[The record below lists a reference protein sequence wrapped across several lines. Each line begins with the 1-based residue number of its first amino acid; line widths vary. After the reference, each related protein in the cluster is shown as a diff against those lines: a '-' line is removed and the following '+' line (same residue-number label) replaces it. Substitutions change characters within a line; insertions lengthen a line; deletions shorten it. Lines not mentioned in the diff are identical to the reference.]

1 MRLPILS
8 FYSLL
13 LHRLCPYNENRD
25 EVIKYME
32 FSPRF
37 TQILFLLLHAK
48 EPISSDGLANQLGV
62 SRRTIFRELDHVD
75 RQLKDYGLTLESGA
89 RSGYILKGAQQ
100 GKDALL
106 QEIEGS
112 DSFDPRNREHR
123 REKLLGMLLLEEE
136 NQKLYYYAQQLQVSE
151 GTISN
156 DLDFVENWL
165 SGYQIKVIKR
175 AGYGIRL
182 KYAEADYRMALLAY
196 AMKYDTGAIV
206 KNDSRKTLSIL
217 LDTASPMLKR
227 TLTTQAYES
236 LLLYLA
242 LMAERIQK
250 GKGVSMPA
258 PPAEAED
265 SALSALLSSIEHTFQ
280 IIIRQEERNFLLI
293 FLRSRQTRYVIGPPD
308 STWEDADRELV
319 LNLVFEM
326 AKAFDP
332 GHAYD
337 LEQDDKFIEG
347 LYAHLLPTMTRLRHG
362 LKIENPLKEEILSRY
377 KDVYEKS
384 CAAGKILEEKLGCR
398 ISEDE
403 TAYLALHFGGALAR
417 RDYKRRSRRQ
427 VRAGIVCASG
437 IGISSLLSARLQ
449 AIFGRELQL
458 KVLDSDM
465 AAEEAQTLDFIVTTF
480 ALGPME
486 IPSIQVNQL
495 LTDEDIK
502 TIAAM
507 VEHYAVKEQKQC
519 PPRQN
524 QLRQAIQVTNEI
536 SSILNHFNIY
546 KVPAGLDFASLAGLA
561 AEIAGQDAA
570 QREIL
575 LHELLEREK
584 LSSQVI
590 PEYGIALLHA
600 KSKAVKNSLY
610 YILLPESGC
619 FTNPYMEHVKAA
631 VVMFINRSDER
642 ETLAISAISQ
652 ALFEDESYLT
662 SITCKDEQSVRR
674 LTERILNSY
683 FHDYFMGVYSE
694 GQETP
699 EI

>member
-1 MRLPILS
+1 
-8 FYSLL
+8 
-13 LHRLCPYNENRD
+13 
-25 EVIKYME
+25 ME

-37 TQILFLLLHAK
+37 MQILFLLLHAK

-100 GKDALL
+100 DKDALL

-156 DLDFVENWL
+156 DLDFVEDWL

-182 KYAEADYRMALLAY
+182 KYEEADYRMALLAY
-196 AMKYDTGAIV
+196 AMKYDVGAIV
-206 KNDSRKTLSIL
+206 GNDSREKLSIL
-217 LDTASPMLKR
+217 LDAVSPMLKR

-250 GKGVSMPA
+250 GKAVSVSMPA
-258 PPAEAED
+258 PLAGAED
-265 SALSALLSSIEHTFQ
+265 NTLSALITSIEHAFQ
-280 IIIRQEERNFLLI
+280 IIIRQEERSFLLI

-308 STWEDADRELV
+308 NVCEDADRELV

-347 LYAHLLPTMTRLRHG
+347 MYAHLLPTMTRLRHG
-362 LKIENPLKEEILSRY
+362 LKIENPLKEEILTRY

-384 CAAGKILEEKLGCR
+384 CAAGKLLAEKLGCHV
-398 ISEDE
+398 SEDE
-403 TAYLALHFGGALAR
+403 IAYLALHFGGALAR

-465 AAEEAQTLDFIVTTF
+465 AAEEAQALDFIVTTF

-495 LTDEDIK
+495 LTEEDIK

-507 VEHYAVKEQKQC
+507 VEHYAVKERKQC

-546 KVPAGLDFASLAGLA
+546 RVPAELDFTSLAGQA
-561 AEIAGQDAA
+561 AEIAGQDAV

-652 ALFEDESYLT
+652 ALFEDESYLA

-674 LTERILNSY
+674 LTERILNGY